1 MFFSQNTNTD
11 IRPVKL
17 YNKELKSQR
26 VIIILFKKY
35 EFEYNE
41 IMTSY
46 SHNTFNNYYLL
57 N

>member
-26 VIIILFKKY
+26 VIIILSKKY